1 MEIIFEPVTLQETLS
16 SLLITIMIVIAGVKT
31 YELGIMQGKLVL
43 RREQLAKS
51 VAELKKLRGE

>member
-16 SLLITIMIVIAGVKT
+16 SLLITIMIVIACVKT
-31 YELGIMQGKLVL
+31 YELGIMQGKLDL

>member
-31 YELGIMQGKLVL
+31 YELGIMQGKLDL